1 MNYNRSI
8 LMWGNKRFHT
18 SNYELKKIFG
28 EKIYK
33 VSLDG
38 GFTCPNRD
46 GTLDDRGCLF
56 CSDKGSGE
64 FAGDRR
70 KSIGVQ
76 IEDQL
81 ALIEN
86 KFPEG
91 KVIAYFQNFTNTY
104 APIEQLR
111 KLYTEALSHPRVA
124 GLAIAT
130 RPDCLPGE
138 VLDLLEEISG
148 EHFIWLE
155 LGLQTIHE
163 RTSELINRG
172 YSLEKFI
179 EASDSLKKRKIPFV
193 THLILGLPG
202 ESEREILESVRFV
215 NKSGSWGIKLHLL
228 HLIRGTQLHEYY
240 KENPFLLMEK
250 DEYISLIIDI
260 LEILNPETVV
270 HRITGDGSR
279 DTLIGPLWSLD
290 KRSILNGVD
299 KGLKERDTY
308 QGKFYTEDSADRNYK
323 NPNT

>member
-1 MNYNRSI
+1 
-8 LMWGNKRFHT
+8 MWGNKRFHT
-18 SNYELKKIFG
+18 LNYELKKIFG

-70 KSIGVQ
+70 KSVGVQ

-130 RPDCLPGE
+130 RPDCLPDE

-148 EHFIWLE
+148 EYFIWLE

-240 KENPFLLMEK
+240 KEKPFLFMEK
-250 DEYISLIIDI
+250 DEYISLIIEI

-299 KGLKERDTY
+299 KGLKERNTY
-308 QGKFYTEDSADRNYK
+308 QGKFYTEDSADINYK
-323 NPNT
+323 NSNT

>member
-1 MNYNRSI
+1 
-8 LMWGNKRFHT
+8 MWDNKRFHT
-18 SNYELKKIFG
+18 VNYELKKIFG

-46 GTLDDRGCLF
+46 GTLGYKGCLF

-70 KSIGVQ
+70 KGIGEQ

-81 ALIEN
+81 LLIKN
-86 KFPEG
+86 KFQKG

-104 APIEQLR
+104 APIDDLR
-111 KLYTEALSHPRVA
+111 AMYTEALSHPRVA

-130 RPDCLPGE
+130 RPDCLPE
-138 VLDLLEEISG
+138 DVLDLLEEISRD
-148 EHFIWLE
+148 HFVWVE

-163 RTSELINRG
+163 RSSELINRG
-172 YSLEKFI
+172 YTLDKFI
-179 EASDSLKKRKIPFV
+179 ASSENLIKRKIPFV

-202 ESEREILESVRFV
+202 ESKRDMLESAKFV
-215 NKSGSWGIKLHLL
+215 DKAGSWGIKIHLL
-228 HLIRGTQLHEYY
+228 HLIKDTPLHEYY
-240 KENPFLLMEK
+240 KGTPFKLMEK
-250 DEYISLIIDI
+250 DEYISLIVDI
-260 LEILNPETVV
+260 LEVLNPEIVI

-299 KGLKERDTY
+299 KLLKERNTY
-308 QGKFYTEDSADRNYK
+308 QGKFYIEDELCK
-323 NPNT
+323 

>member
-1 MNYNRSI
+1 
-8 LMWGNKRFHT
+8 MWDNKRFHT
-18 SNYELKKIFG
+18 LNYELKKIFG

-81 ALIEN
+81 ALIKN

-130 RPDCLPGE
+130 RPDCLPDE

-148 EHFIWLE
+148 EYFIWLE

-172 YSLEKFI
+172 YSQEKFI

-228 HLIRGTQLHEYY
+228 HLIRGTKLHEYY
-240 KENPFLLMEK
+240 KEKPFLFMEK
-250 DEYISLIIDI
+250 DEYISLIIEI

-299 KGLKERDTY
+299 KGLKERNTY
-308 QGKFYTEDSADRNYK
+308 QGKFYTEDSADINYK
-323 NPNT
+323 NSNT

>member
-1 MNYNRSI
+1 
-8 LMWGNKRFHT
+8 MWDNKRFHT
-18 SNYELKKIFG
+18 LNYELKKKFG

-46 GTLDDRGCLF
+46 GTLGYKGCIF

-70 KSIGVQ
+70 KSIGDQ

-81 ALIEN
+81 KLIEK

-104 APIEQLR
+104 APIEKLR
-111 KLYTEALSHPRVA
+111 KIYAEALSHPRVA

-130 RPDCLPGE
+130 RPDCLPEE
-138 VLDLLEEISG
+138 VLDLLEEMG
-148 EHFIWLE
+148 RENFIWIE
-155 LGLQTIHE
+155 LGLQTVHE
-163 RTSELINRG
+163 KISELINRG
-172 YSLEKFI
+172 YSLDQFTISAEN
-179 EASDSLKKRKIPFV
+179 LRKRRIPFV

-202 ESEREILESVRFV
+202 ESKMDILKSVRFV
-215 NKSGSWGIKLHLL
+215 NKSKSWGIKLHLL
-228 HLIRGTQLHEYY
+228 HLIKDTALHEYY
-240 KENPFLLMEK
+240 RTNSFPLMEK
-250 DEYISLIIDI
+250 ESYIDLVVEI
-260 LEILNPETVV
+260 LEILNPEMTV
-270 HRITGDGSR
+270 HRITGDGTR

-299 KGLKERDTY
+299 KLLKEKNSY
-308 QGKFYTEDSADRNYK
+308 QGKFYTKD
-323 NPNT
+323 